1 MARLMRLVIAGVAHH
16 VIHRAVAGGVAF
28 ADANDRTEF
37 LQILK
42 RCSAEH
48 RVAVHAYVL
57 LDHEFQL
64 MVTPEAAD
72 QLSRMMQ
79 ALARFYVPA
88 FNRRHA
94 RAGALWQGRF
104 RAAPVAGGQALLDC
118 MRYLEQAPLRVL
130 LGEAP
135 LRALP
140 GTSPGASAFEF
151 DVSSAAHHA
160 GRIID
165 PLLSAVPTASA
176 YWALGNTPFAR
187 DAAYQLL
194 LETPLPR
201 EMAARLEA
209 CTPMGWALTSDGAT
223 AEMSRSAPRRVT
235 ALPKGRPA
243 KPTQTNML

>member
-1 MARLMRLVIAGVAHH
+1 MFQPLENFCNMARLNRLVIAGVAHH

-28 ADANDRTEF
+28 ADAHDRAHF
-37 LQILK
+37 LKILQ

-48 RVAVHAYVL
+48 RVALHAYVL

-104 RAAPVAGGQALLDC
+104 RAAPVAGAQALLDC
-118 MRYLEQAPLRVL
+118 MRYLEQAPTRTL
-130 LGEAP
+130 
-135 LRALP
+135 
-140 GTSPGASAFEF
+140 PGASALGF
-151 DVSSAAHHA
+151 DGSSAAHHA
-160 GRIID
+160 GRVID

-194 LETPLPR
+194 LEIPLSA
-201 EMAARLEA
+201 EVAARLEA
-209 CTPMGWALTSDGAT
+209 ATPMGWALTSDGALL
-223 AEMSRSAPRRVT
+223 EMSHTAPRR
-235 ALPKGRPA
+235 LKSQPKGRPV
-243 KPTQTNML
+243 KMI

>member
-1 MARLMRLVIAGVAHH
+1 MLQPLENFCNMARLNRLVIAGVAHH

-28 ADANDRTEF
+28 ADAHDRAQF
-37 LQILK
+37 LHILQ
-42 RCSAEH
+42 RCSVEH

-104 RAAPVAGGQALLDC
+104 RAAPVAGAQALLDC
-118 MRYLEQAPLRVL
+118 MRYLEQAPLRVSSGAL
-130 LGEAP
+130 LSTA
-135 LRALP
+135 
-140 GTSPGASAFEF
+140 PGASAFEF
-151 DVSSAAHHA
+151 DGSSAAHHA

-165 PLLSAVPTASA
+165 PLLSAVPSTSA

-194 LETPLPR
+194 LKIPLSR
-201 EMAARLEA
+201 ESADRLEA
-209 CTPMGWALTSDGAT
+209 HTPMGWALTSDGA
-223 AEMSRSAPRRVT
+223 AVEMSRSAPRRV
-235 ALPKGRPA
+235 AIRPKGRPI
-243 KPTQTNML
+243 KMI